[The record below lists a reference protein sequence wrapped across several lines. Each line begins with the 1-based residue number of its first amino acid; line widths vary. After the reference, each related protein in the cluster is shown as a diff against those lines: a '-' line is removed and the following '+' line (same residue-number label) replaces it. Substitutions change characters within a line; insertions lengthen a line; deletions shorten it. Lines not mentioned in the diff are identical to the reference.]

1 MSHYDSSNINDE
13 RRILLNIL
21 NKMYNDNHIQINS
34 LYQSNNQIRSMLYS
48 LYDNNNRND
57 NPNHNNHNNRN
68 TNTLR
73 NYSRQNPNISSRQN
87 TNISRNITSQSN
99 STNSLGRIHLND
111 IPYIIDSYQEYYIP
125 NNNPNLVER
134 GSRRNVRNVRV
145 ATNNPNSQLNNFFD
159 PVEVFPT
166 TSQIEIATRCVR
178 YCDIVSPRNVQCPIS
193 LENFNDNDTVTV
205 IRYCGHIF
213 NTEQLNTWFR
223 SNCRCP
229 ICRYDVRSYNSNTSP
244 QTSSVEETNEESNQE
259 TNSNNVSN
267 NFSQQ
272 VNEERSNTFDT
283 ILNILTSSLSQDQ
296 LLGMQDS
303 SANLIYDSSDP
314 NAIRNLINVLNRYTY
329 N

>member
-1 MSHYDSSNINDE
+1 MSHYRNNSNSSNINDE

-21 NKMYNDNHIQINS
+21 NKMYNDNHRQINF

-48 LYDNNNRND
+48 LYDNNN
-57 NPNHNNHNNRN
+57 NNNLRTRSRENSNSN
-68 TNTLR
+68 TNT
-73 NYSRQNPNISSRQN
+73 
-87 TNISRNITSQSN
+87 SRNITSQTTT
-99 STNSLGRIHLND
+99 TNSLGRIYLND

-125 NNNPNLVER
+125 NNNPNLAER
-134 GSRRNVRNVRV
+134 RGVRRNTRV
-145 ATNNPNSQLNNFFD
+145 ATNNTNSQINNFFD

-166 TSQIEIATRCVR
+166 ASQIEIATRCVR

-193 LENFNDNDTVTV
+193 LENFNDNDTVSV

-229 ICRYDVRSYNSNTSP
+229 ICRYDVGSYNSNSSP
-244 QTSSVEETNEESNQE
+244 QTPNDEQSTQPA
-259 TNSNNVSN
+259 NSNNDSN
-267 NFSQQ
+267 NTSQEM
-272 VNEERSNTFDT
+272 NEERSNTFDT
-283 ILNILTSSLSQDQ
+283 ILNILTSNPDQ
-296 LLGMQDS
+296 LLGLQDFS
-303 SANLIYDSSDP
+303 SNLIYDSSDP

>member
-1 MSHYDSSNINDE
+1 MSHYRNNSNSSNINDE

-21 NKMYNDNHIQINS
+21 NKMYNDNHRQINL
-34 LYQSNNQIRSMLYS
+34 LYQSNNEIRSMLYS
-48 LYDNNNRND
+48 LYDNNN
-57 NPNHNNHNNRN
+57 NNNN
-68 TNTLR
+68 LR
-73 NYSRQNPNISSRQN
+73 SHSRQNPNISSRQN
-87 TNISRNITSQSN
+87 TNTSRNITSQTTT
-99 STNSLGRIHLND
+99 TNSLGRIYLND

-125 NNNPNLVER
+125 NNNPNLAER
-134 GSRRNVRNVRV
+134 RGARRNTRV
-145 ATNNPNSQLNNFFD
+145 ATNNPNSQINNFFD

-166 TSQIEIATRCVR
+166 SSQIEIATRCVM

-193 LENFNDNDTVTV
+193 LENFNDNDTVSV

-229 ICRYDVRSYNSNTSP
+229 ICRYDVRSYNSNSSP
-244 QTSSVEETNEESNQE
+244 QTSSVEQTNEESNQESNQE